1 MLFVFLPSLIDTD
14 LFSGLLECTLECN
27 STKGAVDISYSSTW
41 KTKCLWL
48 FLKENI
54 VNLSPV

>member
-1 MLFVFLPSLIDTD
+1 MFLPSLIDTD

-27 STKGAVDISYSSTW
+27 STKGAVDINYSSTW
-41 KTKCLWL
+41 KTQCLWL